1 MKVLHFLW
9 RAVPKRVINPST
21 MNRSARLLL
30 LAAAVAIGS
39 VSAWVRHQAA
49 QDSVVTADGVAQYAR
64 SVNFGS
70 LSGAQRAEA
79 LHQFEE
85 KINSLTLEERRKW
98 RMGTEW
104 RQWFDKMTEPEKG
117 QFIEAT
123 MPTGFTQVL
132 NVFEGLPDQRR
143 KQIIDDALKHLKDTH
158 ELVTDREPGQ
168 THSMYGT
175 NAPPVLTAELEN
187 RVRTIGLRTFYTES
201 SAEAKAELAPFLE
214 ELQHQM
220 EAKNAGH

>member
-1 MKVLHFLW
+1 
-9 RAVPKRVINPST
+9 
-21 MNRSARLLL
+21 MNRPIRLSLV
-30 LAAAVAIGS
+30 AAAVAIAAI
-39 VSAWVRHQAA
+39 SAWLRYQAA
-49 QDSVVTADGVAQYAR
+49 QDSVMTADKVAQYAR
-64 SVNFGS
+64 SVDFAA
-70 LSGAQRAEA
+70 LSDGPRASA
-79 LHQFEE
+79 LHQFED

-104 RQWFDKMTEPEKG
+104 RQWFDNMTEPEKG

-132 NVFEGLPDQRR
+132 NVFEDMPEQRR
-143 KQIIDDALKHLKDTH
+143 KQIIDDALKSLKETH
-158 ELVTDREPGQ
+158 QLVTDREPGQ

-175 NAPPVLTAELEN
+175 NAPPILTAELEN

-214 ELQHQM
+214 ELQHQV
-220 EAKNAGH
+220 EAKNVSH

>member
-1 MKVLHFLW
+1 M
-9 RAVPKRVINPST
+9 T
-21 MNRSARLLL
+21 MNRPIRLSLV
-30 LAAAVAIGS
+30 AAAVVIAS
-39 VSAWVRHQAA
+39 VSAWVRYQAA
-49 QDSVVTADGVAQYAR
+49 QDSIVTADKVAQYAR
-64 SVNFGS
+64 SVDFGA
-70 LSGAQRAEA
+70 LSGSARAEA
-79 LHQFEE
+79 MHQLEE

-98 RMGTEW
+98 RMDGEW

-132 NVFEGLPDQRR
+132 NVFEDMPDQKR
-143 KQIIDDALKHLKDTH
+143 KQIIDDALKNLKETH
-158 ELVTDREPGQ
+158 QLVTDREPGQ

-220 EAKNAGH
+220 EAKNASH